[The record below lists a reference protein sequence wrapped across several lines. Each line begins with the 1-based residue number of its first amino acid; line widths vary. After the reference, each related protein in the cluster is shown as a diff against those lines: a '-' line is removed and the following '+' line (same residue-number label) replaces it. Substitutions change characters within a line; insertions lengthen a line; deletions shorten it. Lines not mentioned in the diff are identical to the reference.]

1 MKRDRSSKWLKRKNR
16 NKGGAIMSSSIKAR
30 VINPEVQ
37 FYESIIENLV
47 SLMGEAMET
56 REVEAIGSI
65 VDNLSTLRDSLS
77 GSQRN
82 VSYSLTGRQPD
93 ALNLDGR
100 VTPWALNREFS
111 SGPVVTNS
119 LLANH

>member
-1 MKRDRSSKWLKRKNR
+1 MSK
-16 NKGGAIMSSSIKAR
+16 SIEAR
-30 VINPEVQ
+30 GLSPNVE
-37 FYESIIENLV
+37 FYESIIENLM
-47 SLMGEAMET
+47 SLMGEAIET

-65 VDNLSTLRDSLS
+65 VDNLSALRDSMS
-77 GSQRN
+77 GPQRN

-93 ALNLDGR
+93 AIDLDGR
-100 VTPWALNREFS
+100 ATPWALNREFS